1 MENEKLEKT
10 KKRILRGDAMSNDDL
25 IREYVSTAEEYVK
38 QIQIDIDKLNKER
51 ERVRQKR
58 ILLGK
63 KQYLLEEK

>member
-1 MENEKLEKT
+1 MP
-10 KKRILRGDAMSNDDL
+10 NDDL

-38 QIQIDIDKLNKER
+38 QIQIDMDKLNKER

-58 ILLGK
+58 ILLGR